1 MPTGF
6 TSPIYDGEDITFEQF
21 AKLKYLEVVKHE

>member
-6 TSPIYDGEDITFEQF
+6 TAPIYDGEDITFEQF
-21 AKLKYLEVVKHE
+21 TAVPLKSLSII